1 MKEATVKLYRFDEL
15 EEKIQDIIIAEQQY
29 HRDFSE
35 SYDAEYEATLDAF
48 EELMGIKIKNWTVDS
63 CCYHYRVGYEI
74 SAYSDGYY
82 HDVDGEEIKGKY
94 LWRYVM
100 NNVYDDFLP
109 RKVFYKSE
117 SGYNSEK
124 HRWNKQRT
132 SKVIRR
138 RWDECVLTG
147 VCYDCDILKPIAK
160 YLSKPIDDNYTL
172 EDLVHDCLDNFF
184 SAWQEEIEYANSYEG
199 VKEWLTEFDGHEY
212 YENGRV
218 FDGVY
223 EGEET

>member
-35 SYDAEYEATLDAF
+35 SYGAEHEATLDAF
-48 EELMGIKIKNWTVDS
+48 EELMGIKIKNWSVDS
-63 CCYHYRVGYEI
+63 CTYNYRVEYEVY
-74 SAYSDGYY
+74 AFCA
-82 HDVDGEEIKGKY
+82 GKY

-138 RWDECVLTG
+138 RWNECVLTG
-147 VCYDCDILKPIAK
+147 VCYDCDILKPIAT
-160 YLSKPIDDNYTL
+160 YLSKPYSESYNLD
-172 EDLVHDCLDNFF
+172 DLVHDCLDNFF
-184 SAWQEEIEYANSYEG
+184 YAWQREIEYCNSYEG

-223 EGEET
+223 EEEEA